1 MRSSPLAT
9 FLAKITIYEG
19 KEAEFEDVARMM
31 YAATHGNEPKC
42 RRYEYW
48 RGAEPR
54 SYYCLESFDD
64 FLAFMDHQTSDH
76 HEAPDFGSLLE
87 SIELEWVDPIE
98 GAADLVPTEAQELPA
113 DADDLTRRYAESHP
127 VLVQAWWK
135 ALRIT

>member
-1 MRSSPLAT
+1 MAT

-31 YAATHGNEPKC
+31 FEATHATEPKC

-64 FLAFMDHQTSDH
+64 YLGFMEHQTSDH

-98 GAADLVPTEAQELPA
+98 GAADLVPTVEADLPA
-113 DADDLTRRYAESHP
+113 DADDLTRRYAASHP
-127 VLVQAWWK
+127 VVVQAWWE
-135 ALRIT
+135 ALRIR

>member
-1 MRSSPLAT
+1 MAT

-31 YAATHGNEPKC
+31 YEATHRCEPKC

-48 RGAEPR
+48 RGADPR

-64 FLAFMDHQTSDH
+64 YMGFMEHQTSDH
-76 HEAPDFGSLLE
+76 HEAPDFGSMLE

-98 GAADLVPTEAQELPA
+98 GAADLVATEIQEVPA
-113 DADDLTRRYAESHP
+113 DADELMHRYAASHP
-127 VLVQAWWK
+127 PIVQAWWQ
-135 ALRIT
+135 ALRAR